1 MKMIKTPVNGMRDI
15 TLAEMEIRL
24 YLLNKIREVY
34 TRFGFSEIQTPVVE
48 HIENLLSKQG
58 WDNEK
63 LIFKILKRGEK
74 LEKSLASGLESEIVD
89 SGLRYDLTLPL
100 CRYYANNRKDLPI
113 PFKAMQIG
121 NVYRADRPQKGRF
134 REFCQCDIDI
144 LGDETNLAEI
154 DLLLATSS
162 FFKEIDFKDFYFDIN
177 DRRILKALILKSGF
191 KEEDFEKVCIS
202 LDKLDKINADGVK
215 KELVESGYSIN
226 NASSLLD
233 ITYKL
238 NSSNNIYEDLK
249 SDLSGFIDEEV
260 INSLYSIV
268 ETLKQN
274 DIDVRLNLSLVRGMG
289 YYTGTIY
296 EIKSE
301 KLSSSLGGGGR
312 YDEMVGNFI
321 GTLVPASGISIGFE
335 RLITILMEDN
345 INIPSNVKKI
355 AFLIEKNMP
364 KRRITGIINE
374 AQNERNNG
382 KCVYVSFMAKN
393 KKFQK
398 ENLSKLGYTEF
409 KDYYIERG

>member
-1 MKMIKTPVNGMRDI
+1 MQMIKTPVNGMRDI
-15 TLAEMEIRL
+15 SLTEMEIRT

-34 TRFGFSEIQTPVVE
+34 SRFGFSEIQTPSVE
-48 HIENLLSKQG
+48 HIENLLSSKG

-74 LEKSLASGLESEIVD
+74 LEKSLATGLESEIVD

-100 CRYYANNRKDLPI
+100 CRYYANNRNDLPN
-113 PFKAMQIG
+113 PFKALQIG

-144 LGDETNLAEI
+144 LGDDSILAEI

-162 FFKEIDFKDFYFDIN
+162 FFKEINFKDFYFDIN
-177 DRRILKALILKSGF
+177 DRRILKAFLIKSGF

-202 LDKLDKINADGVK
+202 LDKLDKINVDGVK
-215 KELVESGYSIN
+215 KELISNGYDEKCVD
-226 NASSLLD
+226 SLLGLCTD
-233 ITYKL
+233 L
-238 NSSNNIYEDLK
+238 NKSNNVCEALK
-249 SDLSGFIDEEV
+249 EKLDSYIDMEVLDNLSK
-260 INSLYSIV
+260 IV
-268 ETLKQN
+268 ETLKSN
-274 DIDVRLNLSLVRGMG
+274 NIDVRFNLSLVRGMG

-321 GTLVPASGISIGFE
+321 GVNVPASGISIGFE
-335 RLITILMEDN
+335 RLITILMEDKIS
-345 INIPSNVKKI
+345 INNEKKKI
-355 AFLIEKNMP
+355 AYLIEKDMP
-364 KRRITGIINE
+364 YEKINE
-374 AQNERNNG
+374 IFKEALKERENG
-382 KCVYVSFMAKN
+382 NVIYISYMAKN

-398 ENLSKLGYTEF
+398 ENLANMGYIEF
-409 KDYYIERG
+409 KDYYVERG

>member
-1 MKMIKTPVNGMRDI
+1 MQMIKTPVNGMRDI
-15 TLAEMEIRL
+15 SLTEMEIRT

-34 TRFGFSEIQTPVVE
+34 SRFGFSEIQTPSVE
-48 HIENLLSKQG
+48 HIENLLSSKG

-74 LEKSLASGLESEIVD
+74 LEKSLATGLESEIVD

-100 CRYYANNRKDLPI
+100 CRYYANNRNDLPN
-113 PFKAMQIG
+113 PFKALQIG

-144 LGDETNLAEI
+144 LGDDSILAEI

-177 DRRILKALILKSGF
+177 DRRILKAFLIKSGF

-202 LDKLDKINADGVK
+202 LDKLDKIDKDGVK
-215 KELVESGYSIN
+215 KELISNGYDEKCVD
-226 NASSLLD
+226 SLLELCTD
-233 ITYKL
+233 L
-238 NSSNNIYEDLK
+238 NKSNNVCGDLK
-249 SDLSGFIDEEV
+249 DKLDSYIDIEVLDNLSK
-260 INSLYSIV
+260 IV
-268 ETLKQN
+268 ETLKSN
-274 DIDVRLNLSLVRGMG
+274 NIDVRFNLSLVRGMG

-321 GTLVPASGISIGFE
+321 GVNVPASGISIGFE
-335 RLITILMEDN
+335 RLITILMDDKISIDN
-345 INIPSNVKKI
+345 NKKKI
-355 AFLIEKNMP
+355 AYLIEKDMP
-364 KRRITGIINE
+364 YEKINE
-374 AQNERNNG
+374 IFKEALKERENG
-382 KCVYVSFMAKN
+382 NVIYISYMAKN

-398 ENLSKLGYTEF
+398 ENLANMGYIEF
-409 KDYYIERG
+409 KDYYVERG